1 MIYYRAVSHI
11 LKNGAGIAVLISDK
25 ILTELSDIT
34 ISINHLTTYIPIPSS
49 DIYKFSI
56 CLTTKLKEEFENS
69 NILETDM
76 IYISVLRKKSRVM
89 TFLDFE
95 YRTYP
100 NFNLVAEVTL
110 ELPKL
115 EYELIFSLTEEIRDF
130 FQENLC

>member
-1 MIYYRAVSHI
+1 M
-11 LKNGAGIAVLISDK
+11 K
-25 ILTELSDIT
+25 TQ
-34 ISINHLTTYIPIPSS
+34 
-49 DIYKFSI
+49 
-56 CLTTKLKEEFENS
+56 
-69 NILETDM
+69 NILETDI

>member
-1 MIYYRAVSHI
+1 MYRLYPHI
-11 LKNGAGIAVLISDK
+11 LKNGAGIAGLISDK

-49 DIYKFSI
+49 DLFKFVNE
-56 CLTTKLKEEFENS
+56 LTIKIKEEFENLI
-69 NILETDM
+69 NLETT
-76 IYISVLRKKSRVM
+76 IFYVSVVRKKSRVM

>member
-1 MIYYRAVSHI
+1 MYRLYSHI
-11 LKNGAGIAVLISDK
+11 LKNGAGIAGLISDK

-34 ISINHLTTYIPIPSS
+34 ISINHLTTYIPIPPS
-49 DIYKFSI
+49 DIFKFLFE
-56 CLTTKLKEEFENS
+56 LTNKLKEFENS
-69 NILETDM
+69 NILETDI
-76 IYISVLRKKSRVM
+76 IYITVLRKKSIVM

-110 ELPKL
+110 ELPKH
-115 EYELIFSLTEEIRDF
+115 EYELIFSLTEEIKDF

>member
-1 MIYYRAVSHI
+1 MYRLYSHI
-11 LKNGAGIAVLISDK
+11 LKNEACISGLISDK
-25 ILTELSDIT
+25 IHTELSDIT
-34 ISINHLTTYIPIPSS
+34 ISINHLISYIPIPPS
-49 DIYKFSI
+49 DIFKFLFE
-56 CLTTKLKEEFENS
+56 LTNKLKEEFENL
-69 NILETDM
+69 NILETDI

-130 FQENLC
+130 FQENLY

>member
-1 MIYYRAVSHI
+1 MYRLYSHI
-11 LKNGAGIAVLISDK
+11 LKNEARIAGLISDK
-25 ILTELSDIT
+25 IHTELSDIT
-34 ISINHLTTYIPIPSS
+34 ISINHLISYIPIPPS
-49 DIYKFSI
+49 DIFNFVNE
-56 CLTTKLKEEFENS
+56 LTIKIKEEFENS
-69 NILETDM
+69 NILETDI

-115 EYELIFSLTEEIRDF
+115 EYDLIFSLTEEIRDF

>member
-1 MIYYRAVSHI
+1 MHRYSYIF
-11 LKNGAGIAVLISDK
+11 KNKVGLDGLISDK

-34 ISINHLTTYIPIPSS
+34 ISINHLTTYIPIPPS
-49 DIYKFSI
+49 DIFKFLFE
-56 CLTTKLKEEFENS
+56 LTNKIKEEFENS
-69 NILETDM
+69 NILETDI
-76 IYISVLRKKSRVM
+76 IYISVLRKKSIVM

-110 ELPKL
+110 ELPKH
-115 EYELIFSLTEEIRDF
+115 EYELIFSLTEEIKDF

>member
-1 MIYYRAVSHI
+1 MYYRLYSHI
-11 LKNGAGIAVLISDK
+11 LKNKVGIASLISDK
-25 ILTELSDIT
+25 IRTEVSDIT
-34 ISINHLTTYIPIPSS
+34 ISINHLISYVPIPPSE
-49 DIYKFSI
+49 IFKFVNE
-56 CLTTKLKEEFENS
+56 LTIKIKEEFENLI
-69 NILETDM
+69 NLETTI
-76 IYISVLRKKSRVM
+76 IYVSVVRKKSRVM

-115 EYELIFSLTEEIRDF
+115 EYELIFSLTEEIKDF

>member
-1 MIYYRAVSHI
+1 MYRLYSHI
-11 LKNGAGIAVLISDK
+11 LKNGAGIACLISDK
-25 ILTELSDIT
+25 IHTELSDIT
-34 ISINHLTTYIPIPSS
+34 ISINHLTTYIPIRPS
-49 DIYKFSI
+49 DIFKFLFE
-56 CLTTKLKEEFENS
+56 LTNKLKEEFESS
-69 NILETDM
+69 NILEIDI
-76 IYISVLRKKSRVM
+76 IYISILRKKSRVM

-115 EYELIFSLTEEIRDF
+115 DYELIFSLTEEIKDF